1 MMIIMIVVVVVVII
15 IIIII
20 ITIIIN
26 NNNIYRPASTFNFL
40 AREVATTERL
50 PKEEVGPRESL
61 LGVLY
66 NT

>member
-1 MMIIMIVVVVVVII
+1 MMIIMIVVVVVV
-15 IIIII
+15 III